1 MDKHNAR
8 QTDKRQR
15 DREGLT
21 EDLQT
26 ETVTDNHKDTR
37 INKKIDGQTE
47 NRETKGWTIKTR
59 K

>member
-47 NRETKGWTIKTR
+47 VRKTKGRTR
-59 K
+59 KTHK